1 MPAIYL
7 VTSAIFAAVLVVVG
21 MTAPA
26 AAAESWATTCDEG
39 NRCTARVT
47 VTDTKSGRVFA
58 SVGVQVGKDGAE
70 PGLIVFAPLGVA
82 LKPGFRAV
90 IDGQDFLVPFEVCYP
105 DGCRAVAKFTPA
117 ELEVWLTAETA
128 SLQFFPFE
136 SDKAVAADLPL
147 AGLREA
153 LKDVLPPA
161 P

>member
-1 MPAIYL
+1 MPATYFIS
-7 VTSAIFAAVLVVVG
+7 SAIFAAVLVVVG

-26 AAAESWATTCDEG
+26 VAAETWTTTCGEDG
-39 NRCTARVT
+39 RCTARVT
-47 VTDTKSGRVFA
+47 VSDTESGRVFA

-82 LKPGFRAV
+82 VKPGFRAV
-90 IDGQDFLVPFEVCYP
+90 INGQDFLVPFEVCYP
-105 DGCRAVAKFTPA
+105 DGCRAVAVITPA

-153 LKDVLPPA
+153 LKDVLPPT